1 MEWYTGTNPQIIA
14 CSEIDFKDA
23 KYLKLRP
30 VDDREK
36 SFYRE
41 LLIDGEQVLQAF
53 QSIRYM
59 VVFTSKRII
68 AINVQGIIGKKRD
81 FTLLP
86 YSKIQAFSVETAGT
100 FVLGAEL
107 EIWISDLG
115 QVKFDFAK
123 SCDIKNY
130 SKIHRRKNFIIWGEK
145 VCHL

>member
-1 MEWYTGTNPQIIA
+1 
-14 CSEIDFKDA
+14 
-23 KYLKLRP
+23 
-30 VDDREK
+30 
-36 SFYRE
+36 
-41 LLIDGEQVLQAF
+41 
-53 QSIRYM
+53 M

-130 SKIHRRKNFIIWGEK
+130 SKIHRRKNFII
-145 VCHL
+145 